1 MENEGIEIKSVELS
15 NDNIVVKYE
24 SGATETLPNDLD
36 TYKAFH
42 EKWLLNNPPFISDIY
57 KAHMRNIILASINNN
72 TKCISDLKVF
82 FQSPNENDVKKFFSY
97 MRTRPVI
104 LPPQKAIW
112 KPVLP
117 AS

>member
-82 FQSPNENDVKKFFSY
+82 FQSPNENDVKKVSF
-97 MRTRPVI
+97 I
-104 LPPQKAIW
+104 L
-112 KPVLP
+112 LL
-117 AS
+117 